1 MTKQQAEQFIS
12 IYNALL
18 TIPTKGDATK
28 TMAKVLEMMEELA
41 NSIKLIDEPTMP
53 APVVEETNVKGE

>member
-28 TMAKVLEMMEELA
+28 TMAKILESMENLA
-41 NSIKLIDEPTMP
+41 NTIQVIEEPVMAPP
-53 APVVEETNVKGE
+53 AENTDAEGE

>member
-41 NSIKLIDEPTMP
+41 NSIKLIDEPPMS
-53 APVVEETNVKGE
+53 APVVEETSVKGE